1 LRQHFAYSRQVFAF
15 FFNFALKVCRFTPI
29 YFMYAAI
36 TCRFLEQP
44 ARSYRLKRKIFAGDT
59 TSKAAM
65 KSA

>member
-1 LRQHFAYSRQVFAF
+1 
-15 FFNFALKVCRFTPI
+15 
-29 YFMYAAI
+29 MYAAI

-44 ARSYRLKRKIFAGDT
+44 ARSYRLKRKIFAGYT